1 MIKKHIKKLLKIKG
15 FLRRQSNTDTAPLI
29 NPIFEAE
36 SNEFPS
42 DDYTHEKNAQGL
54 DPNFDFFEMR

>member
-1 MIKKHIKKLLKIKG
+1 MKKILKIKG

-36 SNEFPS
+36 STEFPS

-54 DPNFDFFEMR
+54 EIKIIFSKNNLQKVK